1 MGSNSGVRL
10 SLLSLFFWHGFHG
23 LRGLVKGF
31 FLAPRLNK
39 GKSRFNGAGGFH
51 GLRGFGFLLLREK
64 FSVSRK
70 GAKALR
76 KEGNH
81 K

>member
-1 MGSNSGVRL
+1 VIYGDGGRKAEQLGGQAFLIVVIWRKDRGRRTED
-10 SLLSLFFWHGFHG
+10 FFWH
-23 LRGLVKGF
+23 
-31 FLAPRLNK
+31 
-39 GKSRFNGAGGFH
+39 GFH